1 MKAKAGWGCVAS
13 GCMRDL
19 VETALG
25 AVLVAGLG
33 LAALILPCA
42 LIDMAVG
49 TNLLGPVAVALL
61 LALAAGAILGAV
73 AIHQRRYSD
82 DKKKVLQMIKVP
94 PTVTVEPTGV
104 GAS

>member
-1 MKAKAGWGCVAS
+1 
-13 GCMRDL
+13 MRDL

-25 AVLVAGLG
+25 AVLVTSLG

-42 LIDMAVG
+42 LIDMAAG

-82 DKKKVLQMIKVP
+82 NKQSNSGNKDNCTRSSFNRWK
-94 PTVTVEPTGV
+94 GWY
-104 GAS
+104 

>member
-1 MKAKAGWGCVAS
+1 
-13 GCMRDL
+13 MRDL

-25 AVLVAGLG
+25 AVLVTGLG

-42 LIDMAVG
+42 LIDRATG

-61 LALAAGAILGAV
+61 LALAAGVVLGAV

-82 DKKKVLQMIKVP
+82 DKKGTADHNGP
-94 PTVTVEPTGV
+94 ADRHGRNDWR
-104 GAS
+104 GR

>member
-19 VETALG
+19 VEAALG
-25 AVLVAGLG
+25 AVLVTGLG
-33 LAALILPCA
+33 LAVLILPCA
-42 LIDMAVG
+42 LIDMAAG

-61 LALAAGAILGAV
+61 LALAAGAMLGAV

-82 DKKKVLQMIKVP
+82 DKKGTTDDKGPADRRGGTDWRERL
-94 PTVTVEPTGV
+94 
-104 GAS
+104 